1 MPKQLTVRGVSD
13 DLARRLTHLSR
24 ERGESV
30 NTLALGILEQ
40 AVGVDAK
47 KRRLERYATWSK
59 ADLAE
64 FDRALSGQRV
74 IDHDLW
80 R

>member
-1 MPKQLTVRGVSD
+1 MAKQLTVRGVSD

-47 KRRLERYATWSK
+47 KGRLERYATWSK

-64 FDRALSGQRV
+64 FDRALAGQRV